1 MKRTIL
7 KKTIFVY
14 RMTRQWILL
23 SALMEACGGVT
34 LDNSRTRLASV
45 LRDSLGA
52 AADPQVAF
60 EKDSTHL
67 LVELATVAFR
77 TVSESE
83 LSDEA
88 KHIGGFAFKHYER
101 ANELDS
107 VTVLYREKVRSGVWW
122 IRHDRTFAV
131 EELRCCP
138 ELIPEPA
145 FTR

>member
-1 MKRTIL
+1 M

-23 SALMEACGGVT
+23 SAILAACGGLT
-34 LDNSRTRLASV
+34 PDNPRTRLASA
-45 LRDSLGA
+45 LRASLGED
-52 AADPQVAF
+52 ADPQVAF
-60 EKDSTHL
+60 QKDSTHL
-67 LVELATVAFR
+67 LVELATVAFP
-77 TVSESE
+77 TVSEDH

-122 IRHDRTFAV
+122 IRHERTFAV
-131 EELRCCP
+131 EDLR
-138 ELIPEPA
+138 
-145 FTR
+145 

>member
-1 MKRTIL
+1 MKKTIL

-23 SALMEACGGVT
+23 SALMAACGGVT
-34 LDNSRTRLASV
+34 PDNSRTRLASV

>member
-1 MKRTIL
+1 M

-23 SALMEACGGVT
+23 SALMAACVGAT
-34 LDNSRTRLASV
+34 PDNPRTRLASV

-60 EKDSTHL
+60 QKDPNHL
-67 LVELATVAFR
+67 LVELATVAFP

-122 IRHDRTFAV
+122 IRHERTFAV
-131 EELRCCP
+131 EELRCCST
-138 ELIPEPA
+138 IHRA
-145 FTR
+145 AITDYMRGH

>member
-1 MKRTIL
+1 V
-7 KKTIFVY
+7 KKAIFVY
-14 RMTRQWILL
+14 RVTRQCILL
-23 SALMEACGGVT
+23 SGLMGACVGVT
-34 LDNSRTRLASV
+34 PDNSRTRLASV

-60 EKDSTHL
+60 AKDPTHL
-67 LVELATVAFR
+67 LVQLATVAFP

-88 KHIGGFAFKHYER
+88 KSIGGFAFKHYER

-122 IRHDRTFAV
+122 IRHERTFAV
-131 EELRCCP
+131 GELRCCSAIH
-138 ELIPEPA
+138 LPA
-145 FTR
+145 ITEYMRGH